1 MHPPFLTNL
10 IDRLRLTR
18 NDIYTILNWMVI
30 ILSVALV
37 AWLSVSI
44 LHQADFLRDTAY
56 MRFQLLVCIVFMLI
70 FVIEFLM
77 DDRKMHYFWRH
88 IIFFLLAIPYLNIIN
103 ALNIKLSAD
112 AIYFVRFIPLARG
125 VWAGCMVVGY
135 VSRNRITGI
144 FFSYIS
150 VLIAFIYFGALIF
163 LAREQGVNPQVQ
175 NFWNALWWACS
186 TVTTT
191 GCSIFPVTTAGKIT
205 GAILAIMGMIMFP
218 LFTVYITSAV
228 RRQIT
233 APPTIPK

>member
-1 MHPPFLTNL
+1 MINL
-10 IDRLRLTR
+10 KNKPVITQKE
-18 NDIYTILNWMVI
+18 IYAILNWMVI

-37 AWLSVSI
+37 TWLSVSI
-44 LHQADFLRDTAY
+44 LHQADFLRDKAY
-56 MRFQLLVCIVFMLI
+56 MRFQLFVCITFMLI
-70 FVIEFLM
+70 FIIELAM
-77 DDRKMHYFWRH
+77 DTRKLHYFWRH
-88 IIFFLLAIPYLNIIN
+88 LVFFLLAIPYLNIIN
-103 ALNIKLSAD
+103 ALNINLSSD
-112 AIYFVRFIPLARG
+112 TIYFVRFIPLARG

-150 VLIAFIYFGALIF
+150 VLIAFIYFGSLIF
-163 LAREQGVNPQVQ
+163 LAREQGINPQVQ

-191 GCSIFPVTTAGKIT
+191 GCSIFPVTAAGKIT

-233 APPTIPK
+233 ATPTIPR